1 VIRVFSF
8 FLLTMGW
15 LFGAQA
21 GEDIKVGDPLPALT
35 VPDQDGKPFDL
46 GSYGSKGLLLVFF
59 YPKANTPGC
68 TAQACSLRDANAELT
83 QKGVK
88 IVGVS
93 ADKPDSQKEF
103 ITRQK
108 LPYPLLADHDGR
120 IIKAFNVEGMAFGFA
135 KRSAFLFRDGKLIW
149 RDPKGSTF
157 DQGETVLKV
166 LETLP
171 HP

>member
-8 FLLTMGW
+8 LLLTMGW
-15 LFGAQA
+15 LFGTQA
-21 GEDIKVGDPLPALT
+21 EDGIKIGDPLPALT

-88 IVGVS
+88 VVGVS

-103 ITRQK
+103 VTRQK
-108 LPYPLLADHDGR
+108 LPYPLLADHEGKV
-120 IIKAFNVEGMAFGFA
+120 IKAFGVEGMAFGFA
-135 KRSAFLFRDGKLIW
+135 KRSAFLFQDGKLVW
-149 RDPKGSTF
+149 RDPKGSTS
-157 DQGETVLKV
+157 DQGETVLKAI
-166 LETLP
+166 ESLP
-171 HP
+171 RP

>member
-1 VIRVFSF
+1 VIRIFSF
-8 FLLTMGW
+8 LLLTMGW
-15 LFGAQA
+15 LFGTQA
-21 GEDIKVGDPLPALT
+21 GDGIKIGDPLPALT

-68 TAQACSLRDANAELT
+68 TAQACSLRDANNELT

-103 ITRQK
+103 VTRQK
-108 LPYPLLADHDGR
+108 LPYPLLADHDGKV
-120 IIKAFNVEGMAFGFA
+120 IKSFGVEGMAFGFA

-149 RDPKGSTF
+149 RDPKASTS
-157 DQGETVLKV
+157 DQGEIVLKV

-171 HP
+171 RP

>member
-1 VIRVFSF
+1 MIRPLSLF
-8 FLLTMGW
+8 FLMMVPM
-15 LFGAQA
+15 FSARA
-21 GEDIKVGDPLPALT
+21 GDGIKLGDPIPPIS

-46 GSYGSKGLLLVFF
+46 TTYGSQGFLLVFF

-103 ITRQK
+103 VIRQK
-108 LPYPLLADHDGR
+108 LPYPLLADHDGK
-120 IIKAFNVEGMAFGFA
+120 IIKAFGVEGMAFGFA
-135 KRSAFLFRDGKLIW
+135 KRSAFLFRDGKLVW
-149 RDPKGSTF
+149 RDPKGSTS
-157 DQGETVLKV
+157 DQGETVLKAI
-166 LETLP
+166 ETLP
-171 HP
+171 RP